1 MNRAIVVDFVDKIP
15 QAMVSRMWGWLA
27 RRKHPRICVH
37 LLKSVFVKATG
48 INMGEAQDSM
58 RDFDCLEDLFVRRLK
73 QGARRVEPDPTALI
87 SPVDGRV
94 GASGTVENGTIFQV
108 KGRGYKL
115 GDLLYNEEE
124 AARYE
129 GGPYVTLYLSPKDY
143 HLIHAPAAGLVN
155 EASLIP
161 GALMPVFPEALERVD
176 ALFARNERLI
186 TYIDS
191 ADAGRLA
198 VVKVGATLVGRITVP
213 YDPNLQTNRKG
224 QQHQVFRYDPGHL
237 VQKGAHV
244 GSFELGSTVV
254 LVAEKGRVNL
264 ASLKEG
270 EPVRMGQRI
279 GTIEERKARKS
290 SRSGT
295 DEGAI

>member
-1 MNRAIVVDFVDKIP
+1 MNRSYVVGFVDRIP
-15 QAMVSRMWGWLA
+15 QALVSRMWGWLA
-27 RRKHPRICVH
+27 RRKHPKVCVH

-48 INMGEAQDSM
+48 INMQEAADPAIGSYP
-58 RDFDCLEDLFVRRLK
+58 CLEDLFVRSLK
-73 QGARRVEPDPTALI
+73 QGARRVEPDPTALV

-94 GASGTVENGTIFQV
+94 GAAGTIEDGTMFQV
-108 KGRGYKL
+108 KGRSYKL
-115 GDLLYNEEE
+115 ADLLYDEKE

-143 HLIHAPAAGLVN
+143 HLIHAPASGVVA

-186 TYIDS
+186 TYLDS

-198 VVKVGATLVGRITVP
+198 VVKVGATLVGRISVP
-213 YDPNLQTNRKG
+213 YDPDLQTNRKG
-224 QQHQVFRYDPGHL
+224 QNQQVYKYDPAHL
-237 VQKGAHV
+237 IQKGAHL

-254 LVAEKGRVNL
+254 LVGEKGRVTL
-264 ASLKEG
+264 EG
-270 EPVRMGQRI
+270 LVEGAAVRMGQRI
-279 GTIEERKARKS
+279 GTIQERKARKTG
-290 SRSGT
+290 RSGASA
-295 DEGAI
+295 G